1 MQIHEFEAEL
11 VEVLADNTTLSLE
24 FEGENLFHL
33 LCLNVGKH
41 YQITI
46 EEITKLKKGEQK
58 K

>member
-1 MQIHEFEAEL
+1 MQIYEFEAEL
-11 VEVLADNTTLSLE
+11 VEVMADDTTLSLE

-46 EEITKLKKGEQK
+46 EEITKIKKEQK
-58 K
+58 Q